1 VLRLERDLGLKY
13 SARLVLLALVLVASL
28 TIGALGLTFLFSQT
42 VPSATIRQPASGVIS
57 SNCSALTSAKTVFD
71 PGTSGKFS
79 LTCNDRAAFA
89 VSSAGTFVPT
99 FTLPTSYVNVAVVAS
114 DLYQQVG
121 SCAVG
126 PSAQFLSSGTGI
138 SLGTGGY
145 VYCANYSIPVSS
157 SSTSI
162 PSFVISW
169 NQP

>member
-1 VLRLERDLGLKY
+1 MKY
-13 SARLVLLALVLVASL
+13 SARLVLLVLVLVASL

-42 VPSATIRQPASGVIS
+42 VPSATIKQPASGVIS
-57 SNCSALTSAKTVFD
+57 SDCSVLTLAKTVFD
-71 PGTSGKFS
+71 PGTSGNFS
-79 LTCNDRAAFA
+79 LTCNGGAAFT

-99 FTLPTSYVNVAVVAS
+99 FALPTSYVNVAAVAS
-114 DLYQQVG
+114 DLYQQVD

-126 PSAQFLSSGTGI
+126 PSAQFLSSGAGI
-138 SLGTGGY
+138 NLGTRSY
-145 VYCANYSIPVSS
+145 VYCANYNIPASS